1 MSFELI
7 NVLTIFQSYIHK
19 VLHKHL
25 KMFMI
30 VFLNDILIYFKNKIS
45 YQQHVCMILKALLE
59 TKLYIKLVKCQF
71 SVRKIFFIRFVITDQ
86 DMKIKEEH
94 INTVIN

>member
-1 MSFELI
+1 
-7 NVLTIFQSYIHK
+7 
-19 VLHKHL
+19 
-25 KMFMI
+25 MI